1 MHYREATLH
10 IEIAMQTHPEPLFLA
25 DDGTYVDVT
34 NFVRF
39 ELQHGDIRYGVLD
52 LIVHFIYRGRRAQ
65 CYLLHFFPVDAVKEN
80 VNTPFPEW
88 TEGFE
93 FPPAL
98 LKLRATVEGAII
110 PLYHQGCIA
119 INTRGATTYGAK
131 RTRLRRMILH
141 IQHHESHLLTVLAE
155 LVSVRV
161 LTENTDPLDIFLQT
175 RPFSGSLPRRV
186 GFWTTTDRQQQQG
199 LRVDTQPT
207 EQVPPQRQ
215 TERTH
220 HQIESALHA
229 RVQGLHALVQEIE
242 QTVDYLPQDV
252 QGALLTPLA
261 DLHSQLCGLVYVA
274 WLLSLLHPHADD
286 HDQ

>member
-1 MHYREATLH
+1 M
-10 IEIAMQTHPEPLFLA
+10 LFTA
-25 DDGTYVDVT
+25 
-34 NFVRF
+34 
-39 ELQHGDIRYGVLD
+39 
-52 LIVHFIYRGRRAQ
+52 
-65 CYLLHFFPVDAVKEN
+65 FFPVDAVKEN

-119 INTRGATTYGAK
+119 INTRGATTYGTK

-155 LVSVRV
+155 SVSVRV

-207 EQVPPQRQ
+207 EQVPLLASN
-215 TERTH
+215 RTH
-220 HQIESALHA
+220 APP
-229 RVQGLHALVQEIE
+229 G
-242 QTVDYLPQDV
+242 
-252 QGALLTPLA
+252 
-261 DLHSQLCGLVYVA
+261 
-274 WLLSLLHPHADD
+274 
-286 HDQ
+286 